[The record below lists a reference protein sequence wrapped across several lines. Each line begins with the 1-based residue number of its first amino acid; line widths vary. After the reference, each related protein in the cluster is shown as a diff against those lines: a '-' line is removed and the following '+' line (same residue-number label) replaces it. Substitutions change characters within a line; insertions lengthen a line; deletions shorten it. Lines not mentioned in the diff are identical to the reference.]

1 MEIFHY
7 LDHGENPERF
17 VKDSLEQCFTK
28 NQQTHAKV
36 FALDA
41 LRDQLADDF
50 RKQFPE
56 QYQAFLEQSGPQNP
70 IKPPPPPTPQASAS
84 ASSQSTQ
91 QLQQGV
97 KMEESSDD
105 ESIEVVQVPST
116 GAKGPVAPAAAP
128 AAASV
133 ADDEEEVSYIK
144 RSRSTTMVDVV
155 PDDDS
160 MQ

>member
-70 IKPPPPPTPQASAS
+70 IKSPQSPQSAP
-84 ASSQSTQ
+84 A
-91 QLQQGV
+91 
-97 KMEESSDD
+97 KAAESSDD
-105 ESIEVVQVPST
+105 ESIEVLQVPSSNAAAPKVT
-116 GAKGPVAPAAAP
+116 EVPAAA
-128 AAASV
+128 AAA
-133 ADDEEEVSYIK
+133 AACAADDDEEVVSYIK